1 MNRKMH
7 LNLFILAC
15 GHHQAA
21 WRHPDSK
28 IEEMGSLD
36 YYVSLAQMAEAAKFD
51 AVFFADGQYNFDLA
65 NSPRWFIEPLSTLA
79 ALAAHTERIGFITTV
94 SSTFY
99 TPFLAARM
107 LASIDHLSKG
117 RVGCNIVTSMYDVEA
132 RNYNYTKMPEH
143 AVRYA
148 RANEFI
154 QVINRLWDSW
164 ADNALVADREGL
176 YADLEKIQ
184 ALNHAGEHF
193 LVDGPLT
200 VPRGPQ
206 GRPVLIQAG
215 SSEPGRELAARFAE
229 AIYAV
234 AYDLPSA
241 QAYYQDINA
250 RTQKH
255 RPGFKPVILPGLVTY
270 VASTEAEA
278 RAKQRELDEYL
289 PTESALQQLS
299 TYIGQDCSDWSLD
312 EPLPQLPSVEEF
324 TGPKGRYMTI
334 MRIIETEQPT
344 LRELLGRLAAG
355 GGHCT
360 MIGTPDKIA
369 DQMELWFKNGG
380 ADGFNLMPPSLPH
393 SLQDFI
399 EQVIPELRKRD
410 LFRTEYAGTTLR
422 DHFGLTRPDL
432 YR

>member
-1 MNRKMH
+1 
-7 LNLFILAC
+7 
-15 GHHQAA
+15 
-21 WRHPDSK
+21 
-28 IEEMGSLD
+28 
-36 YYVSLAQMAEAAKFD
+36 
-51 AVFFADGQYNFDLA
+51 
-65 NSPRWFIEPLSTLA
+65 
-79 ALAAHTERIGFITTV
+79 
-94 SSTFY
+94 
-99 TPFLAARM
+99 AARM

-148 RANEFI
+148 RADEFI
-154 QVINRLWDSW
+154 QAINRLWDSW

-255 RPGFKPVILPGLVTY
+255 QPGFKPVILPGLVTY

-360 MIGTPDKIA
+360 MVGTPDKIA